1 MPFLRDALPVV
12 VLALLVSSLW
22 LGIGTLSVAANG
34 RTVPVMEIT
43 EGPYRVEVRIS
54 PPTPRVGNLHLTLV
68 LWTVEGREPVADA
81 LVTVR
86 AVGPSPESPVV
97 GPIEAYTIP
106 PTLNWYDL
114 NTALPQK
121 GEWGFVADITEG
133 DLLTRVEF
141 SLTAQ
146 SGSADW
152 GLIIVLISGIPLLVA
167 VAWYIRR
174 SARRGPPPRKTQN
187 SMR

>member
-1 MPFLRDALPVV
+1 M
-12 VLALLVSSLW
+12 
-22 LGIGTLSVAANG
+22 GTLSVAANG

-68 LWTVEGREPVADA
+68 LWTVDRRVPVTDA

-86 AVGPSPESPVV
+86 AVGPPPESLSV
-97 GPIEAYTIP
+97 GPLEAYTIP

-121 GEWGFVADITEG
+121 GEWGFMVDITEG
-133 DLLTRVEF
+133 DRLTNVEF

-146 SGSADW
+146 SGTVDW

-167 VAWYIRR
+167 VAWYVRR
-174 SARRGPPPRKTQN
+174 SVRRGSPRRKTLRR
-187 SMR
+187 MR